1 MAEKLISTQVQQRE
15 ISFKPGGSPA
25 ELMVGVINCSDR
37 FASFQLELIAAGIES
52 QEKASWYSLSPEVST
67 KKPPGAATE
76 FRIAIVAPPT
86 PGFIGMMNLTVRVFS
101 LELGG
106 EDRQIIRLIVEQGS
120 SSVPLVLELPMSQ
133 FQALP
138 DSHLEIPVRVTN
150 PTQLSVNAV
159 VRCLGLES
167 TWFPDGMERQLQI
180 APGKQGQTSFSCQLP
195 PTSQTLSQVYGFKVE
210 ASHAK
215 GSPALAEVYIEVL
228 PAGHVA
234 FNCDPKRR
242 QIPPERSWLQT
253 WLPSWRSLPVT
264 YQVAVENASNLQQQ
278 VSIQMVGEDL
288 PNCTLELF
296 PEQENIAPGEI
307 KPLELRACKRRP
319 WFGWVQKLI
328 LQVGAV
334 VSDNRVD
341 VRNDIQ
347 VLELEVMPVIPRWL
361 QGSGLFLIFLVIVLA
376 FHLNP
381 QGHKSAV
388 NAVQLSGLADWV
400 VSGSNDQTIR
410 TWRVKGN
417 HLDDQGEFAKFD
429 KAVRTIRYR
438 PRDNNAIAVGLENGE
453 IQLWDLLS
461 SKGNRNQ
468 PRQAIATF
476 SYQKAD
482 RVLSLEFSAD
492 SRYLFSGHGSGLVFQ
507 WDTDPQIL
515 QQSQPSADTFESRD
529 IINRPNNRF
538 NAGFAVYAL
547 ELVGSDRQTLAIAG
561 QYNNLV
567 LWNLGNNSR
576 QNLPYPVPGSQE
588 DYIFSIDTA
597 ASKPNLLATGDR
609 QGYITLW
616 DLNLCMASPQNC
628 QPIDRWSSGHQDQ
641 PVQSVALT
649 ADGCHLVSGGAD
661 GRIMLWPLTQAGRRA
676 KPEGY
681 PVKQAK
687 NKAKN
692 KEIINSI
699 DVKRVGDYMLIISGS
714 SDRQVRFQRLQR
726 KTIDQKVAPG
736 CGS

>member
-1 MAEKLISTQVQQRE
+1 MAEKLINAQVQQRE
-15 ISFKPGGSPA
+15 ISFKPGGPPA
-25 ELMVGVINCSDR
+25 ELIVTVINYSDR
-37 FASFQLELIAAGIES
+37 FASFQLELIAAGISAE
-52 QEKASWYSLSPEVST
+52 EKASWYSLSPEVST

-76 FRIAIVAPPT
+76 FRIAIADTPT

-101 LELGG
+101 LELEG
-106 EDRQIIRLIVEQGS
+106 EDRQIIRLIVEQGNS
-120 SSVPLVLELPMSQ
+120 SIPLVLQLPVSQ
-133 FQALP
+133 FQGLP
-138 DSHLEIPVRVTN
+138 QSQLEIPVRVTN

-159 VRCLGLES
+159 VRCFGLDS
-167 TWFPDGMERQLQI
+167 TWLADGMERRLQI
-180 APGKQGQTSFSCQLP
+180 APGKQAQTSFSCQLS
-195 PTSQTLSQVYGFKVE
+195 PTTETLSQVYGFKVE

-215 GSPALAEVYIEVL
+215 GSPAFAEGSIEVL
-228 PAGHVA
+228 PAGYVE
-234 FNCDPKRR
+234 FKCDPKRR
-242 QIPPERSWLQT
+242 QIPAQRA
-253 WLPSWRSLPVT
+253 WLPSWRSQPVT
-264 YQVAVENASNLQQQ
+264 YEVEFENASNLQQE
-278 VSIQMVGEDL
+278 VSIQMVGDVQ

-296 PEQENIAPGEI
+296 PEQETLAPGEI
-307 KPLELRACKRRP
+307 KPLELRATKRRH
-319 WFGWVQKLI
+319 WFGWVEKLI

-341 VRNDIQ
+341 IRNDIQ
-347 VLELEVMPVIPRWL
+347 VLELHVMPIIPRWL
-361 QGSGLFLIFLVIVLA
+361 QGSGLFFLLLLIIWA
-376 FHLNP
+376 FTLEP

-388 NAVQLSGLADWV
+388 NVVQLSGLADWV

-410 TWRVKGN
+410 TWKLEEK
-417 HLDDQGEFAKFD
+417 HLHAEGEFAKFD

-438 PRDNNAIAVGLENGE
+438 PRDNNEIAVGLENGE

-482 RVLSLEFSAD
+482 RVLALEFSAD
-492 SRYLFSGHGSGLVFQ
+492 SRYLFSGHGSGVVFQ

-515 QQSQPSADTFESRD
+515 QQSQGTSDTFQSRD
-529 IINRPNNRF
+529 IINRPKNRF

-567 LWNLGNNSR
+567 LWNLADNSR
-576 QNLPYPVPGSQE
+576 QDLPYPIPGSQE

-597 ASKPNLLATGDR
+597 ASKPNLLATADQ

-616 DLNLCMASPQNC
+616 DLNLCIASPENC
-628 QPIDRWSSGHQDQ
+628 QPIDRWSNGHQEK

-692 KEIINSI
+692 KEIINSV
-699 DVKRVGDYMLIISGS
+699 DVKQVGDYMLIISGS
-714 SDRQVRFQRLQR
+714 SDRRVRFQRLKR